1 MHSLTVTC
9 SAHEYEL
16 ISAELWEA
24 GTTGISESQ
33 HGDLVILT
41 AGFVTNHARD
51 QLLHKFEAHAPEW
64 RAETRDWVRHTQ
76 KSWPARKIGTRL
88 FLAPPWCT
96 EATPDGRNRIIHNPG
111 LACGTGEH
119 PCTQLALEALEYLVR
134 PDITVADVGTGSGVL
149 AIAALRLGA
158 NTVVAVD
165 ADLAVLSSARENL
178 HLNGMQG
185 LLVNGTADCIATAW
199 ADVTVANISG
209 TVLLAILE
217 DLRRMT
223 KNGGALILTGF
234 PESEAVVLRNE
245 LRTSEIVSR
254 DGWCCLTTGRESFKG
269 S

>member
-1 MHSLTVTC
+1 MHDIVQVLERPCGFERRSVAHGQPRRLLRRAIHFFSYHLILKRRTTRRTRAAGFQLTVRPAVFHPRYFIT
-9 SAHEYEL
+9 
-16 ISAELWEA
+16 
-24 GTTGISESQ
+24 SEFFASFI
-33 HGDLVILT
+33 GGLDLS
-41 AGFVTNHARD
+41 GKR
-51 QLLHKFEAHAPEW
+51 
-64 RAETRDWVRHTQ
+64 
-76 KSWPARKIGTRL
+76 
-88 FLAPPWCT
+88 
-96 EATPDGRNRIIHNPG
+96 
-111 LACGTGEH
+111 
-119 PCTQLALEALEYLVR
+119 
-134 PDITVADVGTGSGVL
+134 VADVGTGSGVL